1 MKKVLINIKNNQI
14 IFSYKTNNSNISSDL
29 INTNII
35 SENEL
40 VFSDIYIKEN
50 TKILISFIKEL
61 SIQYNINEAIVT
73 KIDLAPLI
81 INLLSRATTI

>member
-1 MKKVLINIKNNQI
+1 MAKCNSNN
-14 IFSYKTNNSNISSDL
+14 NNSNISSDL

-50 TKILISFIKEL
+50 
-61 SIQYNINEAIVT
+61 INTAH
-73 KIDLAPLI
+73 KKRG
-81 INLLSRATTI
+81 SS

>member
-1 MKKVLINIKNNQI
+1 MKKVLISIKDNQI

-50 TKILISFIKEL
+50 TKIR
-61 SIQYNINEAIVT
+61 
-73 KIDLAPLI
+73 
-81 INLLSRATTI
+81 NLNTFKN